1 MKLSDKIFLGEAA
14 QLLKV
19 PNKPSDHVIHWLMN
33 EEKLTTYFDVNV
45 DATESDGYA
54 MRPINQD
61 GDDEILIPYVD
72 GAPTTVIEG
81 PGKKIL
87 EADVVD
93 GNIISVLRFTHDDKL
108 YCGAEAD
115 GFDLKPIVLGFDDIY
130 FERSDISAIQDLPS
144 YQDKSHEHYA
154 PEIDLAIQ
162 LHKAIHY
169 DKHGNQA
176 QSRED
181 RIVDWLRNNRSDQ
194 NFSNAAIERLS
205 AIIGIVVPKK
215 K

>member
-1 MKLSDKIFLGEAA
+1 MKLSDKIFLGEAS
-14 QLLKV
+14 QLLEV
-19 PNKPSDHVIHWLMN
+19 PNKPSDHVIHWLMKV
-33 EEKLTTYFDVNV
+33 EKLTTYFDVNV

-61 GDDEILIPYVD
+61 GDEIPYVD
-72 GAPTTVIEG
+72 GAPTMVIEG

-93 GNIISVLRFTHDDKL
+93 GNMISVLRFAHGDKL

-130 FERSDISAIQDLPS
+130 FERSDISAIQDVPP

-154 PEIDLAIQ
+154 PELDLAIQ
-162 LHKAIHY
+162 LHQAIY
-169 DKHGNQA
+169 IEKYGNQDM
-176 QSRED
+176 SREN
-181 RIVDWLRNNRSDQ
+181 RISSWLNKYSKNKK
-194 NFSNAAIERLS
+194 FSEAAIKRLS
-205 AIIGIVVPKK
+205 VVIGLEKPIKK
-215 K
+215 